1 LGDVKVRK
9 FVGIVIIIFSLL
21 LAFTC
26 AICYGDFLLFSNFVF
41 WVISLPIYILG
52 QIVRTSKYEFKM
64 SGGQWVRTYIYFFL
78 ILPLLFHLYIFYSTL
93 KEVTFKDEKY
103 IYFEDDYSFLGSLNF
118 GFWIILVFLMGAL
131 FLGNPQKKG
140 KLYSLISLT
149 ATLTIGFSYFMF
161 SEYRGLHEELG
172 LVSQDWRGNKYTV
185 PYEELE
191 GVYLDAYN
199 TYGRGS
205 DTYWRLTFQPKNQPE
220 IKYAYPNFDEDAL
233 ESIIDVK
240 EIVIGMG
247 VPFIVRRMDEETFD
261 MFDFLL
267 ELEDLDKKRYYDL
280 FQINN

>member
-1 LGDVKVRK
+1 MRK
-9 FVGIVIIIFSLL
+9 FVGTVIIIFSLL
-21 LAFTC
+21 LAFVC
-26 AICYGDFLLFSNFVF
+26 AVGYGDFLLFANIVF
-41 WVISLPIYILG
+41 WVISLPIYIFG
-52 QIVRTSKYEFKM
+52 QIIRTSKYEFKM

-78 ILPLLFHLYIFYSTL
+78 ILPLLFHLYIFYGTL
-93 KEVTFKDEKY
+93 KKATFDDEKY
-103 IYFEDDYSFLGSLNF
+103 IFFENDYSSLGSINLV
-118 GFWIILVFLMGAL
+118 FWAILIFLMGAL
-131 FLGNPQKKG
+131 FLNNPQKKG
-140 KLYSLISLT
+140 KLYALIIVT

-161 SEYRGLHEELG
+161 SEYRALHEELG
-172 LVSQDWRGNKYTV
+172 LVSQDWKGNKYTV

-191 GVYLDAYN
+191 SVYLDAYN

-220 IKYAYPNFDEDAL
+220 IKYAYPDFSEYSL

-240 EIVIGMG
+240 EIVIGKG
-247 VPFIVRRMDEETFD
+247 VPFIVRRMNEETFD